1 MRKRLSGVLLALG
14 MGGALVAFT
23 PGAALAATASGTATA
38 PLSATLTAGSIG
50 TRAISSVTPGSFS
63 SVLGNATMSS
73 SLAVAVAEA
82 AVGGDAN
89 WYVTG
94 QVSQFADSTTPTP
107 NIIPASALANS
118 GNSTT
123 VVGGGGTVAEGAN
136 GALGTSQ
143 TFFTDTGELV
153 GTLYTGTYTN
163 ASTLTLTP
171 PNGTIATGIADPYT
185 ATLTV
190 TLFT

>member
-1 MRKRLSGVLLALG
+1 MRKRISGVLLALG

-23 PGAALAATASGTATA
+23 PGAALAATASGTSTAT
-38 PLSATLTAGSIG
+38 LSATLAAGAIG
-50 TRAISSVTPGSFS
+50 TRSISTVTPGAFS
-63 SVLGNATMSS
+63 SILGDVAMTSTLGVGVTES
-73 SLAVAVAEA
+73 AVA
-82 AVGGDAN
+82 GDATG
-89 WYVTG
+89 WDVTG
-94 QVSQFADSTTPTP
+94 QVSAFSTGGTTPDTM
-107 NIIPASALANS
+107 PASALANS

-123 VVGGGGTVAEGAN
+123 VVGGGGTITEGTA

-143 TFFTDTGELV
+143 TFFSDAGQSA

-163 ASTLTLTP
+163 SSTLTLTP
-171 PNGTIATGIADPYT
+171 PNGTVAAATGTTYT

>member
-1 MRKRLSGVLLALG
+1 

-23 PGAALAATASGTATA
+23 PGTGFAATASGTSTAT
-38 PLSATLTAGSIG
+38 LSATLTAGSIG
-50 TRAISSVTPGSFS
+50 TRAIQSVSPGSFTS
-63 SVLGNATMSS
+63 ILGNTTMTSP
-73 SLAVAVAEA
+73 LGVVVAEA
-82 AVGGDAN
+82 AIAGDAN

-94 QVSQFADSTTPTP
+94 QVSQFSTGGTTP

-118 GNSTT
+118 GNATT
-123 VVGGGGTVAEGAN
+123 VVGGGGTIAEGAA
-136 GALGTSQ
+136 GALDAAQ
-143 TFFTDTGELV
+143 TFFTNTGELT

-163 ASTLTLTP
+163 SSTLTLTP
-171 PNGTIATGIADPYT
+171 PNGTVAAGATSPYT